1 MKLYHHPASH
11 HARRVVAFAKHV
23 NAPVELVLV
32 DLLAGA
38 HRAADFRAINP
49 NGKVPALVD
58 GELRL
63 WESTAILGYLAAV
76 TDSPLLP
83 KGAADRAD
91 VDRWLAWTT
100 GRLGSKTDVFL
111 FENVVKGL
119 YGLGPANEAALDAAR
134 PEIEACFALLDAHLA
149 GQPYL
154 ARTGLSIGD
163 FALFPTIDSAS
174 TWRLPSLEGYPA
186 LRRWAEAVGGLEG
199 FRG

>member
-11 HARRVVAFAKHV
+11 NARRVVALAKHV

-32 DLLAGA
+32 DLVTGA
-38 HRAADFRAINP
+38 HRTDAFRAINP

-58 GELRL
+58 GELKL
-63 WESTAILGYLAAV
+63 WESTAILAYLAAV

-111 FENVVKGL
+111 FENVVRGIF
-119 YGLGPANEAALDAAR
+119 GLGPANPAALEAAR
-134 PEIEACFALLDAHLA
+134 PEVEACFALLDAHLA
-149 GQPYL
+149 SQPYL
-154 ARTGLSIGD
+154 ARFGLSIAD
-163 FALFPTIDSAS
+163 FALFPTIDSATS
-174 TWRLPSLEGYPA
+174 WGLPSLEGYPA
-186 LRRWAEAVGGLEG
+186 LRRWAVAVGGLEG